1 MSEVNNNINEKLI
14 SEFSIQRDELVKMIQ
29 ELEVLKQKIDRLFGD
44 NLDHKY
50 MRFFEEKVKS
60 ATELF
65 KTILDIRKEI
75 IKSLKDEL
83 EFRRKID
90 LNNNNNNNDNPDNI
104 NYDDLAK
111 KVELLNIAKER
122 FKNNKNLKKIESFDE
137 GKKQEVG

>member
-90 LNNNNNNNDNPDNI
+90 LNNNNDNPDNI